1 MDLLLIRHA
10 NNPAPSPLEIDPD
23 LSETGVAQ
31 AHRLGVRLQSEGIDC
46 MYASTLRRAMRTAQI
61 VNEHTGVPLELRPAL
76 REISFGRLRQE
87 SWEDIEK
94 DLPGYHAEWSRHA
107 ADLPYPGG
115 ECGADVVARALPV
128 VEAILA
134 SGAARVALVT
144 HGGVIRSLL
153 CAFLGLGQE
162 KRFQFGDP
170 LENTSMTTVRWNA
183 KKARYF
189 IQAFNDFAHLTRA

>member
-1 MDLLLIRHA
+1 MDLLFIRHA
-10 NNPAPSPLEIDPD
+10 NNPAPSPAEIDPD
-23 LSETGVAQ
+23 LSQTGINQ
-31 AHRLGVRLQSEGIDC
+31 AHRLGERLQSEGIDC

-61 VNEHTGVPLELRPAL
+61 VGEHTGVPFESRDGL
-76 REISFGRLRQE
+76 REISFGRLRHE
-87 SWEDIEK
+87 TWEDIEK
-94 DLPGYHAEWSRHA
+94 DLPGYQAEWSRHA

-128 VEAILA
+128 VEEILA
-134 SGAARVALVT
+134 SGASRVALIT

-170 LENTSMTTVRWNA
+170 LENTSMTTVHWNA

-189 IQAFNDFAHLTRA
+189 IHTFNDFAHLARA